1 MLSPILVVDRLS
13 LLFFSL
19 FSNGRTRSTTMN
31 SRHLFVLLL
40 TWIICSIITVC
51 VEARVSTLWP
61 YRERRWSQKRR
72 RERVL
77 SSKNKLLK
85 QSKFMVCMNCL
96 FQKDRTGI
104 LRTFPF
110 HAMSGAGRNSQG
122 RYDGVKEILGSK
134 YQGLPTSILGK

>member
-1 MLSPILVVDRLS
+1 MYE
-13 LLFFSL
+13 LLNVASW
-19 FSNGRTRSTTMN
+19 GR
-31 SRHLFVLLL
+31 HDPP
-40 TWIICSIITVC
+40 
-51 VEARVSTLWP
+51 EA
-61 YRERRWSQKRR
+61 WSFIGDT
-72 RERVL
+72 
-77 SSKNKLLK
+77 NI
-85 QSKFMVCMNCL
+85 L